1 MALQEKTQTLA
12 QYHELSV
19 KYRKLLEAAPAAGSA
34 RQDAM
39 HTASG
44 QQSPQQLQ
52 QQQSQHVDASAQRRT
67 TDDRPN
73 QGVRAGQQM
82 FNGQDDPSRFQPGAG
97 SRASRT
103 SSSGGTGSLVSE
115 AIAASEAA
123 QRVPGDVSS
132 QQQRQQWR
140 ARRSQQDGDASQTQL
155 LQQQQSQSQ
164 QKVVAAT
171 AEASWDEEMLAQE
184 LAEVK
189 AINADITTQ
198 LLLYQQMVDRMRSTM
213 EKFDIEKAALEADKA
228 ELTDRLSEAERMLR
242 SARIGGAAGSTS
254 GARGWGSS
262 VGGWFSSR
270 LSRAPASVAGD
281 SEMLPQPGQEDL
293 DDLIAAAAGPEQL
306 GSPYTPAL
314 SAPVNGLPD
323 GALDPA
329 AAAAAADAARVRQLA
344 NALKDA
350 RSQVGDL
357 QGSTQKAQQENA
369 FLMESL
375 VNTKVE
381 LAETQGQTLQFKRAL
396 IRAMDREACMDL
408 RIRELEAILDMLTSA
423 AAGSSVRSEDGAN
436 SSFSPRGAANGG
448 PTYNKLA
455 IDKYFASRANTE
467 GESSTQPGTPLTPST
482 VNALQRMREERAAE
496 ASSVSPDGLG
506 SNSNQALM
514 RLSQTDVDSS
524 RSTIMRQLSEA
535 HQGAGPNID
544 SVMEQYRR
552 SRSSQDYGGSSIAR
566 RTSASGRSTRA
577 SIADEAYEL
586 ASMERADPGS
596 PLAPRAASAPGVGRR
611 HLGPDRSNSGDT
623 TVGTAP
629 EADALHLV
637 SESSHSSGEEE
648 QHGQGEAAKGSR
660 QGRS

>member
-1 MALQEKTQTLA
+1 
-12 QYHELSV
+12 
-19 KYRKLLEAAPAAGSA
+19 
-34 RQDAM
+34 
-39 HTASG
+39 
-44 QQSPQQLQ
+44 
-52 QQQSQHVDASAQRRT
+52 
-67 TDDRPN
+67 
-73 QGVRAGQQM
+73 M
-82 FNGQDDPSRFQPGAG
+82 FSGQDDPSRFQPGAG
-97 SRASRT
+97 SRASR
-103 SSSGGTGSLVSE
+103 SSGGGGSVVSE

-123 QRVPGDVSS
+123 QRIPGDVSS

-155 LQQQQSQSQ
+155 LQQQQSQRQ
-164 QKVVAAT
+164 EKVVAAT

-293 DDLIAAAAGPEQL
+293 DDLIAAAAGPDMP
-306 GSPYTPAL
+306 GSPSAVAL
-314 SAPVNGLPD
+314 SAPVHSLPD

-455 IDKYFASRANTE
+455 IDKYFASRANAE

-482 VNALQRMREERAAE
+482 VSALQRMREERAAE
-496 ASSVSPDGLG
+496 ASTVSPDGLG

-524 RSTIMRQLSEA
+524 RSTIMRHLSGAE
-535 HQGAGPNID
+535 GAGPSID

-552 SRSSQDYGGSSIAR
+552 SRHSQDLGSSIAR

-611 HLGPDRSNSGDT
+611 QLGPDRSNSGDT

-629 EADALHLV
+629 EADGALHLV
-637 SESSHSSGEEE
+637 SESSHSSGEDE
-648 QHGQGEAAKGSR
+648 QQGQGEAAKGSG